1 MLSGVRLFAT
11 PWTVACQAPLSMGFS
26 RQEYWSTLPFPSPG
40 DLPDPRIEPTSPAF
54 PTLAGGFLTTSQR
67 HLGSLTIVMVS
78 NKTGHTQFPIP
89 FRESTSAKKRA
100 PDTGDPKAPI
110 PRTKRNPQGL
120 PALILL
126 TFQEV
131 PSLEGGRNFLLSLE
145 GGRALSSSSAAS
157 FNPLL
162 SEVLLHL
169 SGSLPKYRKVSNMG
183 QGPFPTPGNRT
194 KCSFTLNYAI
204 YTNILSKDSLWALP
218 LMKIFSELA
227 PPSSFPGLCAK
238 LEP

>member
-1 MLSGVRLFAT
+1 M
-11 PWTVACQAPLSMGFS
+11 
-26 RQEYWSTLPFPSPG
+26 
-40 DLPDPRIEPTSPAF
+40 PRKE
-54 PTLAGGFLTTSQR
+54 
-67 HLGSLTIVMVS
+67 H
-78 NKTGHTQFPIP
+78 
-89 FRESTSAKKRA
+89 

-131 PSLEGGRNFLLSLE
+131 PSLGGGFLW
-145 GGRALSSSSAAS
+145 ALSSTSAAS

-183 QGPFPTPGNRT
+183 QGPFPTPENRI

-204 YTNILSKDSLWALP
+204 YTNVLSKDSLWALP
-218 LMKIFSELA
+218 LMKIFSKLT
-227 PPSSFPGLCAK
+227 PPNSFPGLYAK